1 MKILVVTTWFPSHEA
16 PAQAPFNLEHAK
28 AVQLRHDV
36 SVVHVRLGSRLPAAA
51 ETYAG
56 LPVQRVSLNPRR
68 PWTAVSVLRT
78 LLRES
83 STSDV
88 LHTMAFSSALVAALP
103 AAVKRMPWVHSEHWS
118 GVTNPRNVAGMWP
131 RFAWLRWVLRLPH
144 AVTGVTAELV
154 GKLQAFAR
162 PDAAVLVPC
171 VVANDRP
178 VKPLPPGDRLRLV
191 AVGGLVPGK
200 RPLLAIRTIAAL
212 KEAGHDV
219 HLNWVGDGPLRGEA
233 EDLISELQL
242 GENVTLVGMVP
253 PAEVF
258 AYFEQAHLFFLPTAH
273 ENFFTSA
280 AEALSAGRP
289 VVVPRVGG
297 FTDYVTPANGV
308 LVDDASPESLAAA
321 IQSAR
326 LKFAGADPSAIAAPI
341 RARFSRSTVGILFED
356 VYGRVLAG
364 TGATGSRHA

>member
-1 MKILVVTTWFPSHEA
+1 MKILVVTTWFPSHET

-56 LPVQRVSLNPRR
+56 LPVQRVSLNPRQ

-103 AAVKRMPWVHSEHWS
+103 AALKRMPWVHSEHWS
-118 GVTNPRNVAGMWP
+118 GVTNPQNVAGMWP

-162 PDAAVLVPC
+162 PDAAVLVS
-171 VVANDRP
+171 VR
-178 VKPLPPGDRLRLV
+178 R
-191 AVGGLVPGK
+191 
-200 RPLLAIRTIAAL
+200 
-212 KEAGHDV
+212 
-219 HLNWVGDGPLRGEA
+219 
-233 EDLISELQL
+233 
-242 GENVTLVGMVP
+242 
-253 PAEVF
+253 
-258 AYFEQAHLFFLPTAH
+258 
-273 ENFFTSA
+273 
-280 AEALSAGRP
+280 
-289 VVVPRVGG
+289 
-297 FTDYVTPANGV
+297 
-308 LVDDASPESLAAA
+308 
-321 IQSAR
+321 
-326 LKFAGADPSAIAAPI
+326 
-341 RARFSRSTVGILFED
+341 
-356 VYGRVLAG
+356 
-364 TGATGSRHA
+364 

>member
-1 MKILVVTTWFPSHEA
+1 M
-16 PAQAPFNLEHAK
+16 
-28 AVQLRHDV
+28 
-36 SVVHVRLGSRLPAAA
+36 
-51 ETYAG
+51 
-56 LPVQRVSLNPRR
+56 
-68 PWTAVSVLRT
+68 
-78 LLRES
+78 
-83 STSDV
+83 
-88 LHTMAFSSALVAALP
+88 
-103 AAVKRMPWVHSEHWS
+103 
-118 GVTNPRNVAGMWP
+118 
-131 RFAWLRWVLRLPH
+131 
-144 AVTGVTAELV
+144 
-154 GKLQAFAR
+154 
-162 PDAAVLVPC
+162 LVPC
-171 VVANDRP
+171 VVANERP

-242 GENVTLVGMVP
+242 GENVTLVGTVP

-321 IQSAR
+321 IQAAR
-326 LKFAGADPSAIAAPI
+326 LELRRCRPLGHCRAHPGQVQPEHGWHAVRGRLRQGARRQQEPPGAGMDK
-341 RARFSRSTVGILFED
+341 D
-356 VYGRVLAG
+356 V
-364 TGATGSRHA
+364 TGAAVPAVDVVIAVHSSTRPVARALASVAAAGLELNGPDGVRATVVCHNISRDEISRNVPPELACSHQVPGAPRRDTQPGRAVQLRA